1 MNKYNSVIVTGSIG
15 YDVIMDFPGKFVDYL
30 QKDKLHQ
37 INVSFVVNNLD
48 KQFGG
53 TATNIAYNLSLVT
66 SKKTKIYGSVGKDGG
81 ELINFFKK
89 NLINTTGILKD
100 KKIYS
105 STGSVITDNKD
116 NQIWGYC
123 YGASIYGKNIKLL
136 NFGKSI
142 VVISANHPESFL
154 NFQKQSIKNKWS
166 YMHDCGMTL
175 SWIKKEDLLRGI
187 KNCTWLVGNDY
198 EIALM
203 QKMLNLSI
211 NQLIEFGIKVITT
224 LGEKGVMYQSKVG
237 KSVLSGAEGSIKSIK
252 VNAYKVKKVIDPTGA
267 GDAWRGG
274 FLAGILNGKS
284 EVDCLKLGNA
294 LASFAVEKYGT
305 VNHKPKIK
313 EIERRI
319 KLI

>member
-116 NQIWGYC
+116 N
-123 YGASIYGKNIKLL
+123 
-136 NFGKSI
+136 
-142 VVISANHPESFL
+142 
-154 NFQKQSIKNKWS
+154 
-166 YMHDCGMTL
+166 
-175 SWIKKEDLLRGI
+175 
-187 KNCTWLVGNDY
+187 
-198 EIALM
+198 
-203 QKMLNLSI
+203 
-211 NQLIEFGIKVITT
+211 
-224 LGEKGVMYQSKVG
+224 
-237 KSVLSGAEGSIKSIK
+237 
-252 VNAYKVKKVIDPTGA
+252 
-267 GDAWRGG
+267 
-274 FLAGILNGKS
+274 
-284 EVDCLKLGNA
+284 
-294 LASFAVEKYGT
+294 
-305 VNHKPKIK
+305 
-313 EIERRI
+313 
-319 KLI
+319 